1 VNAFNTLKSGYN
13 TETSAFAIYRSKKS
27 NTRAFMKTL
36 AYSFKAAFKDK
47 MLENKFIAEY
57 NENTKS

>member
-1 VNAFNTLKSGYN
+1 
-13 TETSAFAIYRSKKS
+13 
-27 NTRAFMKTL
+27 MKTL